1 MKKEKEDNK
10 NGDRPIK
17 DLLKNIN
24 EYIDGKEILKNSTN
38 LKIDEHDFYKGYS
51 FLWGMRFIVNNTEIN
66 NVLKFN
72 YKEYRNFATF
82 LDSYENSNNLTK
94 NKNKEL
100 NINYIN
106 KWINKLN
113 DKKIKLMPKKFKNF
127 KKKLKLIK

>member
-10 NGDRPIK
+10 NWDRPIK

-24 EYIDGKEILKNSTN
+24 EYIGGKEILKNYTN
-38 LKIDEHDFYKGYS
+38 LKIDEHDFYKEYS